1 MGTISANKLAGLS
14 IIVGSILSV
23 LFFTIR
29 PGGGLVGGN
38 VDPADAAA
46 SIAALLA
53 NSDMASLSF
62 FFVPIGL
69 ILFYY
74 GMRTLV
80 ETLQA
85 SNGEPIARLGL
96 VFFLFALIGW
106 TTSSALALVIAGG
119 NAGAAVGAVYVISLG
134 INITSSIFGALAFL
148 LIALGL
154 SANSDFNKVF
164 ALVIAVISAILLV
177 ASIWAGRD
185 LSMLQTTSLISGGG
199 YIVTVVWAVT
209 LGLGLMKKG

>member
-14 IIVGSILSV
+14 IIVGSILSII
-23 LFFTIR
+23 FFTIR

-69 ILFYY
+69 ILFFY

-80 ETLQA
+80 ENLQGSDGA
-85 SNGEPIARLGL
+85 PIARLGM
-96 VFFLFALIGW
+96 VFFLLALIGW

-134 INITSSIFGALAFL
+134 INMTSSIFGALAFL

-154 SANSDFNKVF
+154 STNSDFNKVF
-164 ALVIAVISAILLV
+164 ALVIAAISAIILV
-177 ASIWAGRD
+177 ASIWAGKD
-185 LSMLQTTSLISGGG
+185 LSMLQTTSMISGVG
-199 YIVTVVWAVT
+199 YIVTVVWVVT
-209 LGLGLMKKG
+209 LGLGLLKKG